1 MRIYLYSF
9 ERLASLIFSR
19 LFNRTSELCAWVVIC
34 TLARVNNCLM
44 SRGQQFLSVHA
55 AAGAEP
61 AGRIQD
67 FGHAD
72 GRWSDDPAR
81 NSGSRRMAMS

>member
-55 AAGAEP
+55 AAAAAAAGAGGGGAAAAVASLP
-61 AGRIQD
+61 FHLGITRGVAG
-67 FGHAD
+67 A
-72 GRWSDDPAR
+72 A
-81 NSGSRRMAMS
+81 